1 MSWYFLIFSA
11 SCDAVYNVFL
21 KRTNSFHDYFNL
33 FFAALFLS
41 GSVIG
46 FKKGIENIP
55 LGIAMVVWSGV
66 AIIGTILLDIIIYK
80 AKIDFKIAFFMLLC
94 IVSIIGLNYYSNK

>member
-1 MSWYFLIFSA
+1 
-11 SCDAVYNVFL
+11 
-21 KRTNSFHDYFNL
+21 
-33 FFAALFLS
+33 
-41 GSVIG
+41 VIG

>member
-11 SCDAVYNVFL
+11 LCGVVYNVFL
-21 KRTNSFHDYFNL
+21 KRTNSFHDYGNL
-33 FFAALFLS
+33 FFVVLFLA
-41 GSVIG
+41 GSVVG
-46 FKKGIENIP
+46 FKKGIDGIQ

-80 AKIDFKIAFFMLLC
+80 AKIDLKIAFFMLLC
-94 IVSIIGLNYYSNK
+94 IVSIIGLNYYSNR

>member
-1 MSWYFLIFSA
+1 MYWYFLIFSA
-11 SCDAVYNVFL
+11 LCDAVYNVFL
-21 KRTNSFHDYFNL
+21 KRLHSFSDFVNL
-33 FFAALFLS
+33 FFVVLFLA
-41 GSVIG
+41 GSVVG
-46 FKKGIENIP
+46 FKKGIDGIQ

-94 IVSIIGLNYYSNK
+94 IISIIGLNYYSNK